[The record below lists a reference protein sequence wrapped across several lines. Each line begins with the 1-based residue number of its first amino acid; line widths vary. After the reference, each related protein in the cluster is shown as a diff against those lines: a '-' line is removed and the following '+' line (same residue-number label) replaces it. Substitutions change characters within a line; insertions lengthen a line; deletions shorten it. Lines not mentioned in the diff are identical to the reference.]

1 MGLWLFYFKDTSV
14 LLKNIGLQWGCIAQQ
29 SKFYWVVTFDWF
41 IITELSVFLIA
52 LYTYKV
58 CTRRRKRYG
67 LGSQVLGLSNGW
79 NLASPNL
86 SSLLC
91 THRVYNLHS
100 PARGSG
106 SHCPCEKL
114 LELNTVDFLPSCN
127 VLTSFKHSVNYSW
140 DLKRNKYSY
149 IHQSQWGVNKSAQKN
164 TFSVK
169 GSSKQ
174 EVFIGE
180 EKRFCKAALGIFT
193 NYIPIPG
200 RLQAR
205 RLRTGS
211 PLINPRVIL
220 SQQASKQDFLG
231 QGCSGSFWPSKVTL
245 YSVNLLPGEDKKLPF
260 LLLLCLPN
268 MQWWNRENT
277 VYACDVHI
285 IFYNFFFFYHQY
297 LWYGHSPYQRMID

>member
-1 MGLWLFYFKDTSV
+1 M
-14 LLKNIGLQWGCIAQQ
+14 
-29 SKFYWVVTFDWF
+29 VTFDWF

-79 NLASPNL
+79 NLASPSL
-86 SSLLC
+86 SFLLC

-114 LELNTVDFLPSCN
+114 LELDTVDFLPSCN
-127 VLTSFKHSVNYSW
+127 VLTSLKHSVNYSW

-180 EKRFCKAALGIFT
+180 EKRFCKAALGIFYKLYSYSRKAPSKEVKDRVT
-193 NYIPIPG
+193 PDKPTGNSEPAG
-200 RLQAR
+200 KQTRL
-205 RLRTGS
+205 
-211 PLINPRVIL
+211 
-220 SQQASKQDFLG
+220 
-231 QGCSGSFWPSKVTL
+231 SGSGVQRE
-245 YSVNLLPGEDKKLPF
+245 LL
-260 LLLLCLPN
+260 
-268 MQWWNRENT
+268 T
-277 VYACDVHI
+277 V
-285 IFYNFFFFYHQY
+285 
-297 LWYGHSPYQRMID
+297 